1 MCDLSDNN
9 SNLSTSDE
17 ESSQEDFINKL
28 IKIKMFMQKGIT
40 NFDKIISLNENPQI
54 KSKIFELGNKNCEIL
69 HSLFENDITDRDQL
83 EGIENKN
90 YELEKK
96 INKLEIET
104 NIFNNNAQSLEKFY
118 QIKNLKFQSLDK

>member
-104 NIFNNNAQSLEKFY
+104 NIFNNNAQRPRKVLTNKEFK
-118 QIKNLKFQSLDK
+118 IPII